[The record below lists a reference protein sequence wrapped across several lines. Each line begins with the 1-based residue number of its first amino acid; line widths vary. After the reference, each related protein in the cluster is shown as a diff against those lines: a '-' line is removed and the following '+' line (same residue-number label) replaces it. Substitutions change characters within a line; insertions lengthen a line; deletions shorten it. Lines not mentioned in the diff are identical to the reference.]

1 MAYVIIDTC
10 TKDAACV
17 DACPVD
23 CIHPAKTEDGFA
35 DTPQLY
41 INPEECIDC
50 GACVPVCPVTA
61 IFPEAEIPSE
71 SLASVDENAD
81 YYGLRGGE

>member
-1 MAYVIIDTC
+1 MAYIIIDTC

-23 CIHPAKTEDGFA
+23 CIHPKKDADGFA

-41 INPEECIDC
+41 INPDECIDC
-50 GACVPVCPVTA
+50 GACVPVCPSNA
-61 IFPEAEIPSE
+61 IFP
-71 SLASVDENAD
+71 LGDEPADKQGFAKVNAD
-81 YYGLRGGE
+81 HFGGK